1 MEVVGSYREDGYA
14 HIKGLIGPV
23 VAKAFLHRV
32 ARDLGRTAL
41 PLRGEDAHPDVLKRP
56 ALNVFGADYAPMQF
70 FLWGLTPLI
79 GRLVGRELLPT
90 YDYFRVYRSGD
101 VCRVHSDRGACEHS
115 LSLTLG
121 YSDSVAWDLEIGSR
135 VLPDPQ
141 TRVTD
146 GFDDETFASVAMA
159 PGDAVLYRGIHRRH
173 GRTTPNPNRWSAHL
187 FLHWVEAEGPYRDQA
202 FQGGGARSG
211 EVNFG

>member
-1 MEVVGSYREDGYA
+1 MEVVGSYEEDGYA
-14 HIKGLIGPV
+14 HIKGLIGPR
-23 VAKAFLHRV
+23 VAKAFLHRL

-41 PLRGEDAHPDVLKRP
+41 PLRGEEARPDVLARP

-70 FLWGLTPLI
+70 FLWGLTPLV
-79 GRLVGRELLPT
+79 GRLVGLELLPT
-90 YDYFRVYRSGD
+90 YDYFRAYRSGD
-101 VCRVHSDRGACEHS
+101 VCRVHSDREACEHS

-121 YSDSVAWDLEIGSR
+121 YGDGKAWDLEIGSR
-135 VLPDPQ
+135 ALPGPSGAI
-141 TRVTD
+141 TD
-146 GFDDETFASVAMA
+146 DFGDEPYASVAMA

-187 FLHWVEAEGPYRDQA
+187 FLHWVEADGPYRDQA
-202 FQGGGARSG
+202 FQGGEEVPG

>member
-1 MEVVGSYREDGYA
+1 MEVAGSYAEDGYA
-14 HIKGLIGPV
+14 LIRDLIGPGI
-23 VAKAFLHRV
+23 AKAFLHRL

-41 PLRGEDAHPDVLKRP
+41 PLRGEDARPDVLNRP
-56 ALNVFGADYAPMQF
+56 ALNVFGPDYAPMQF

-90 YDYFRVYRSGD
+90 YDYFRVYRAGD
-101 VCRVHSDRGACEHS
+101 VCRVHSDREACEHS

-121 YSDSVAWDLEIGSR
+121 YSDGKAWDLEIGSR
-135 VLPDPQ
+135 VLPGPR
-141 TRVTD
+141 TFVTD
-146 GFDDETFASVAMA
+146 DFADEAHASVAMA
-159 PGDAVLYRGIHRRH
+159 AGDAVLYRGVHRRH

-187 FLHWVEAEGPYRDQA
+187 FLHWVEADGPYRDQA
-202 FQGGGARSG
+202 FQGAEPMSG